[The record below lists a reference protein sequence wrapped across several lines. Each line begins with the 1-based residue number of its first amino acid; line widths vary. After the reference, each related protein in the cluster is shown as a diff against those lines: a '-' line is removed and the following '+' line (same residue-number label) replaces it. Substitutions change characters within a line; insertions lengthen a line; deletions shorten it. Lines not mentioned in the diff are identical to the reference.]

1 MTDATR
7 NQRVSP
13 RRVAG
18 ATVRFTAAGRPG
30 RLAGPPEWATARWK
44 QRVEAE
50 ARSRL
55 KREVRDVGAAHR

>member
-7 NQRVSP
+7 NQRISP

-18 ATVRFTAAGRPG
+18 TAGRFTAPERPT
-30 RLAGPPEWATARWK
+30 RHAGPPEWATARWK
-44 QRVEAE
+44 HRVEAE

-55 KREVRDVGAAHR
+55 KREVRDVGAARR